1 MNNIT
6 ITISRDNAYNDI
18 LLKSHID
25 SAVIPDAAE
34 RYAVEA
40 GTDKAEQIHQC
51 ISDAFAGALQLVRR
65 FLASGS
71 QAAATATAYDGT
83 SDLQL
88 PFYVSGRRA
97 HYLTETLAPSIHAY
111 VVDMALSKYYSAVRP
126 AFAVPYTQRLA
137 GEATAIET
145 IIFAKQ
151 PPE

>member
-6 ITISRDNAYNDI
+6 ITVNRTNAYNDI

-25 SAVIPDAAE
+25 CAIIPDAAE

-51 ISDAFAGALQLVRR
+51 ISDAFASVLQLVRR
-65 FLASGS
+65 FLASS
-71 QAAATATAYDGT
+71 VQTATTTAYDGT

-88 PFYVSGRRA
+88 PFYVSDRRA

-111 VVDMALSKYYSAVRP
+111 VVDFSLSKYYSEVRP

-137 GEATAIET
+137 GEAAAIET
-145 IIFAKQ
+145 IIYTKQ